1 VAADIADAKSH
12 RLDPAQMMKICLV
25 ASELLGAHKNG
36 GIGTAT
42 SNLAFL
48 YREFGYEVDVLY
60 VGEGRIDY
68 GHSWIVRLI
77 QAGVNVTH
85 LDIHL
90 KQVFP
95 KYLRESNAIFDYL
108 RSMTYGLIIFQD
120 WRGGGF
126 ACVQARQAGLA
137 FPSTRLAVIAHGPT
151 AWLLDANRTVARS
164 QETLAQLHMERAV
177 FEGVDIVLCPSRH
190 MKTWIE
196 TQGYD
201 VKNIVHIP
209 LYLWVDAQADGFV
222 KRQTELESVTT
233 LAYFGRLEDRKGVAV
248 FLNAIL
254 DERFAYSRFDVHFV
268 GKEASWT
275 EDQVRKLIKARRP
288 WLSSRVSFLK
298 DLDSEQSQAH
308 LIGDN
313 CLAII
318 PSLVDNAPCV
328 ISECLRRRIPF
339 ISTTTGG
346 IPELVDESDR
356 SRVLVAPTG
365 RALADRL
372 DQVLNRPFAS
382 AKAAYDAEDVS
393 RQWQEFLDGQ
403 DAMVGSNQDGS
414 QTAKPA
420 PDAAP
425 SHASRER
432 VTVVLTHYERPH
444 LVNQTLAS
452 LAVQSYRDFD
462 VVLVDDGS
470 KSELALR
477 NLDQI
482 EHGIWPFPIR
492 VLRCENR
499 YLGAARNE
507 GIRSTDAEFL
517 IFMDDDNI
525 AFPDLIEV
533 LVESCRRMNADIV
546 TSQMAIFR
554 DAQAE
559 PELTLLR
566 TGERWCFTA
575 GPTELGLSVNCF
587 GDATGI
593 YKREVFDK
601 VGFYHEWRGIG
612 HEDWHLHARAS
623 LQGLKQVSLPV
634 PLYWYRRVEGGML
647 HTTDQVDNNRIIWD
661 LYREAVPAHLSR
673 LVDLSI
679 RNDLVS

>member
-1 VAADIADAKSH
+1 
-12 RLDPAQMMKICLV
+12 MMKICLV

-48 YREFGYEVDVLY
+48 YSEFGYQVDVLY
-60 VGEGRIDY
+60 VGEGRIDF
-68 GHSWIVRLI
+68 GHPWIIRLI
-77 QAGVNVTH
+77 QAGVNIIH

-90 KQVFP
+90 KPVFP
-95 KYLRESNAIFDYL
+95 KYLRETNAIFDYL
-108 RSMTYGLIIFQD
+108 RGLSHGLIIFQD

-126 ACVQARQAGLA
+126 ACVQARKAGLA
-137 FPSTRLAVIAHGPT
+137 FQSSRLAVIAHGPT

-164 QETLAQLHMERAV
+164 QETLAHLHMERTV
-177 FEGVDIVLCPSRH
+177 FETADIVLCPSQH

-196 TQGYD
+196 TQRYSVND
-201 VKNIVHIP
+201 IVHIP
-209 LYLWVDAQADGFV
+209 LYLWVDAQSAGFTT
-222 KRQTELESVTT
+222 RNSQLASVTKV
-233 LAYFGRLEDRKGVAV
+233 AYFGRLEDRKGVAV

-275 EDQVRKLIKARRP
+275 EEQVRTYIKARRP
-288 WLSSRVSFLK
+288 WLSSRLTFLK

-308 LIGDN
+308 LIDN
-313 CLAII
+313 DCLAII

-328 ISECLRRRIPF
+328 ISECLRRQIPF

-346 IPELVDESDR
+346 IPELVEESDR
-356 SRVLVAPTG
+356 ARVLVAPTA

-372 DQVLNRPFAS
+372 DEVMNRPFAS
-382 AKAAYDAEDVS
+382 AKSAYHPDNVGEKWRNLLS
-393 RQWQEFLDGQ
+393 GQEANIASDN
-403 DAMVGSNQDGS
+403 AV
-414 QTAKPA
+414 
-420 PDAAP
+420 P
-425 SHASRER
+425 SLEVNTHER
-432 VTVVLTHYERPH
+432 VTVVLTHYERPL

-452 LAVQSYRDFD
+452 LAVQTYKDFD

-470 KSELALR
+470 RNKASLD

-482 EHGIWPFPIR
+482 ESGIWPFPIH
-492 VLRCENR
+492 VLRCPNR

-507 GIRSTDAEFL
+507 GIRSSEAELL

-533 LVESCRRMNADIV
+533 LVKSRKSLNADIV

-559 PELTLLR
+559 PELALLQ

-593 YKREVFDK
+593 YKRDVFDK
-601 VGFYHEWRGIG
+601 VGYFHEWRGVG
-612 HEDWHLHARAS
+612 HEDWHMHARAS
-623 LQGLKQVSLPV
+623 LLGLKQVSLPV

-647 HTTDQVDNNRIIWD
+647 HTTDQIDNNRIIWD
-661 LYREAVPAHLSR
+661 LYRQALSPNLAR

-679 RNDLVS
+679 RNDLVP

>member
-1 VAADIADAKSH
+1 
-12 RLDPAQMMKICLV
+12 MMKICLV

-42 SNLAFL
+42 SNLAYL

-60 VGEGRIDY
+60 VGEGHIDY
-68 GHSWIVRLI
+68 GHPWIVRLQ
-77 QAGVNVTH
+77 QAGVNITH

-90 KQVFP
+90 KLVFP

-108 RSMTYGLIIFQD
+108 RSMSYGLIIFQD

-126 ACVQARQAGLA
+126 ACVQARNAGLA
-137 FPSTRLAVIAHGPT
+137 FASTRLAVIAHGPT

-164 QETLAQLHMERAV
+164 QETLAHLHMERTV

-190 MKTWIE
+190 MKDWIE
-196 TQGYD
+196 AQRYD
-201 VKNIVHIP
+201 VRNIVHIP
-209 LYLWVDAQADGFV
+209 LYLWVDAKADGFAT
-222 KRQTELESVTT
+222 RQIELSSVTT

-275 EDQVRKLIKARRP
+275 EEQVRTYIKARRP
-288 WLSSRVSFLK
+288 WLSSRLTFLK

-308 LIGDN
+308 LIDDN
-313 CLAII
+313 CLAVI

-328 ISECLRRRIPF
+328 ISECLRRQIPF
-339 ISTTTGG
+339 LSTTTGG
-346 IPELVDESDR
+346 IPELVEESDR
-356 SRVLVAPTG
+356 GRVLVAPTA

-372 DQVLNRPFAS
+372 NEVLNRPFAS
-382 AKAAYDAEDVS
+382 AKSAYHADDVS
-393 RQWQEFLDGQ
+393 AQWRDFLSAQE
-403 DAMVGSNQDGS
+403 AKIVSNAARPSIEQ
-414 QTAKPA
+414 A
-420 PDAAP
+420 P
-425 SHASRER
+425 RER
-432 VTVVLTHYERPH
+432 VTVVLTHYERPL

-452 LAVQSYRDFD
+452 LAVQSYKDFD

-470 KSELALR
+470 KNEASLR

-482 EHGIWPFPIR
+482 EKGVWPFPIR
-492 VLRCENR
+492 VLRCVNR

-507 GIRSTDAEFL
+507 GIRSTDADFL

-533 LVESCRRMNADIV
+533 LVKARKNLDADIV

-554 DAQAE
+554 DATAG
-559 PELTLLR
+559 PELALLR

-575 GPTELGLSVNCF
+575 GPSELGLSVNCF

-593 YKREVFDK
+593 YKRDVFDK
-601 VGFYHEWRGIG
+601 VGYYHEWRGIG

-661 LYREAVPAHLSR
+661 LYRQALPPHLAR